1 MTKVP
6 SPPPPTYNLVGST
19 MMWRSRAWEKEGV
32 VIGQL
37 QLQLSLLAARDV
49 FRHSQR
55 GGGER
60 KFLVPGFSFGVFT
73 FLGG

>member
-1 MTKVP
+1 M
-6 SPPPPTYNLVGST
+6 GEG
-19 MMWRSRAWEKEGV
+19 RS
-32 VIGQL
+32 GQL
-37 QLQLSLLAARDV
+37 QLQLSLLAVRDV